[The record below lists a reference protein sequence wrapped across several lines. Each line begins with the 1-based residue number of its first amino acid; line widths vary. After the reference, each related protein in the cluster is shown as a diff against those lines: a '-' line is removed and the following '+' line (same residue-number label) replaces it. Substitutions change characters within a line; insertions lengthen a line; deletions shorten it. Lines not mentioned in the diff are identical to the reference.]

1 MGAFRE
7 PILMRK
13 CPTVAFRR
21 KEAIDNNGTNSFEKA
36 NFWDLNHFANELI
49 TSLSQGFE
57 PKTLYAKL

>member
-1 MGAFRE
+1 
-7 PILMRK
+7 MRK

-21 KEAIDNNGTNSFEKA
+21 KEAKDKNGTNSFEKA